1 MPLFGHMLFM
11 PLFGHMLFMPL
22 SGAGL
27 SRPIFCILLLRS
39 FRALFY
45 CARFGRSHNMIA
57 L

>member
-11 PLFGHMLFMPL
+11 PLFGRTLFMPL